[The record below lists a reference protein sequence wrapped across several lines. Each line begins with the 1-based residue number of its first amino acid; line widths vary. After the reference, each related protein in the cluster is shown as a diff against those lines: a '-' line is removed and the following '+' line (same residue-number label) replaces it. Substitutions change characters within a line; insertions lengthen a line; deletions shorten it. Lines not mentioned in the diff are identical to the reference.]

1 MVDRRGPKGGP
12 AAKPRADE
20 AADDARADAG
30 KLKIFISYARADA
43 TDFAR
48 ELLNGL
54 RLTGFEP
61 KLDIHD
67 IAKGEDW
74 EKRLGGLIA
83 EADTIVFVV
92 TPKSVASERCEWE
105 IRKTLE
111 LSKRLLPVVW
121 IDVPEADVPQQLKA
135 LNYTHFSQGRS
146 FTEALG
152 ELATALRQDLP
163 WIREH
168 TRLGELAARWAAT
181 KPESL
186 LLRGD
191 QLEAAPAWLKRRK
204 ADAPEITETQ
214 RAFLNASAEAEAAR
228 ANRERQ
234 QIEAMR
240 AAQVATARS

>member
-1 MVDRRGPKGGP
+1 MVDRRDPKGGP